1 MNFNKCVR
9 CGCFFTSQDLVCPNC
24 KSKDE
29 VDKLSL
35 QSYLDNNDIPN
46 NPEDLASLSGI
57 SVRNI
62 NRYLEMQEFSNLKE
76 KFNNVSLN

>member
-9 CGCFFTSQDLVCPNC
+9 CGCFFTSEDLVCPNC

-35 QSYLDNNDIPN
+35 QSYLDNNDIPS
-46 NPEDLASLSGI
+46 NPEALASLSGI
-57 SVRNI
+57 SVKNI

>member
-57 SVRNI
+57 SVKNI